1 MIPDSSS
8 GRRKIETVEGFTEKP
23 MVYCKLM
30 RRYVSLVFCLRGGP
44 MRAKGKCD
52 YLIEI
57 KTNKDQTFVVHAIPM
72 EEPVMKTIVEE

>member
-1 MIPDSSS
+1 
-8 GRRKIETVEGFTEKP
+8 
-23 MVYCKLM
+23 LM

-57 KTNKDQTFVVHAIPM
+57 KTNKDQTVVVHAIPM
-72 EEPVMKTIVEE
+72 EEPVMKTVVEE